1 MKQIRKQYL
10 TSFKPM
16 LASVLSI
23 PHMVFVAV
31 AYRKSCCGLENI
43 NEDLLSSYKMR
54 GNSLFFVLSALQ
66 ALTHTKLYEIGA
78 MIRPI

>member
-1 MKQIRKQYL
+1 
-10 TSFKPM
+10 M

-23 PHMVFVAV
+23 PHIVFVAV

-54 GNSLFFVLSALQ
+54 GNVLFSKRFTGTNSYKTLRNRGYDKAH
-66 ALTHTKLYEIGA
+66 LTYVETEA
-78 MIRPI
+78 Q